1 MFNINE
7 WYESWRSGR
16 KEAARKASLR
26 QIAKDEAEYKRSK
39 PRVGSVE
46 EDAAD
51 VGFLSDEEDAIDYD
65 NVHLAFDQEKSQKFN
80 C

>member
-7 WYESWRSGR
+7 WYESWSSGR

-39 PRVGSVE
+39 PRVCSVE
-46 EDAAD
+46 EDEAD

-65 NVHLAFDQEKSQKFN
+65 NVHLAFDQEKSHKFN